1 MRRTVYIIA
10 LIASFAAL
18 TLPQLGCAGGG
29 PSTSGTSFTVYTYTG
44 SGTWPNAS
52 VTGSA
57 GPGTYS
63 CNPNTDTNCV
73 TSFPASSTGTKG
85 KFTFPTDAL
94 PAQWEAAAESDSTC
108 SEGASSGWA
117 SVSNGSSIDLYCG
130 STTATGATASPST
143 CTIYYLNGSL
153 SGSCPSTI
161 TITTPSA
168 TFPTSYALDVGT
180 YEPNGQSI
188 SSTQPTASSSTSI
201 TVPAPTT
208 YGLNVISVWDS
219 STNQELA
226 TVGYTLHECLITTN
240 GQYGTTETCPY

>member
-1 MRRTVYIIA
+1 MRKTAYMTV
-10 LIASFAAL
+10 LIASLAAF
-18 TLPQLGCAGGG
+18 TLPQVGCGGGG
-29 PSTSGTSFTVYTYTG
+29 PSTSSTSFAVYTHNG
-44 SGTWPNAS
+44 SGVWQNAT
-52 VTGSA
+52 VTGNA
-57 GPGTYS
+57 GLGTYQ
-63 CNPNTDTNCV
+63 CNPATDGNCK
-73 TSFPASSTGTKG
+73 TSIPSSSTGTKG
-85 KFTFPTDAL
+85 ELIVNTDAL
-94 PAQWEAAAESDSTC
+94 PAQWEAAAESDSSC
-108 SEGASSGWA
+108 SEGASTGWDY
-117 SVSNGSSIDLYCG
+117 VNNGGRLDLYCG
-130 STTATGATASPST
+130 SITATGATAQPSE

-188 SSTQPTASSSTSI
+188 SSAQPTASSSTSI

-208 YGLNVISVWDS
+208 YGLNVISVWDPS
-219 STNQELA
+219 SNQELA